1 MEELLQPR
9 TDAGVAVQAAIA
21 LVLVAAAAWRVRRSP
36 DLLRLVLGAG
46 VFVGGLFVLRAMH

>member
-9 TDAGVAVQAAIA
+9 TDAGVLAQAAVV
-21 LVLVAAAAWRVRRSP
+21 LVLVAAGAWRVRRSP
-36 DLLRLVLGAG
+36 DLLRLVVGLG